1 MLRDRIMREQW
12 EKDTGE
18 AENGRE
24 GILVIGADT
33 VVSYQGQIL
42 GKPVDTDDAVRM
54 LSMLQG
60 NAHSVFTG
68 VTLIRRGLKETWQV
82 TFAEETRVH
91 MYPMT
96 EAEIRWYVGT
106 GEPMDKAGAYGIQ
119 GLCARF
125 VEKIEGDYNNVVGLP
140 VGKIWQEL
148 KKRCRS
154 SQKEGIG
161 CVHHSNYIRW
171 FEEARTAYLEQLDMG
186 YARMEEEG
194 ISSPVLTVQAEYRSM
209 TRYGETVKIG
219 MRIVKYNGIRL
230 MLEYQVTDAA
240 SGVLRCVGQ
249 SSHCFLDREG
259 KIVSLKKERPLWD
272 EKLRKQMEDH

>member
-1 MLRDRIMREQW
+1 MDKIILASQSPRRRELLTQIGLDYQVIPSTVEEVITETDPKLVVQELSRQKAEDVAGSVLRD
-12 EKDTGE
+12 
-18 AENGRE
+18 RE

-33 VVSYQGQIL
+33 VVSYRGHIL
-42 GKPVDTDDAVRM
+42 GKPADEADAVRM

-60 NAHSVFTG
+60 KAHSVFTG
-68 VTLIRRGLKETWQV
+68 VTLIRRGPEEEWQV

-96 EAEIRWYVGT
+96 GEDIRWYVGT

-154 SQKEGIG
+154 SQKEGIADG
-161 CVHHSNYIRW
+161 TERIR
-171 FEEARTAYLEQLDMG
+171 A
-186 YARMEEEG
+186 
-194 ISSPVLTVQAEYRSM
+194 
-209 TRYGETVKIG
+209 
-219 MRIVKYNGIRL
+219 
-230 MLEYQVTDAA
+230 
-240 SGVLRCVGQ
+240 
-249 SSHCFLDREG
+249 
-259 KIVSLKKERPLWD
+259 
-272 EKLRKQMEDH
+272 

>member
-1 MLRDRIMREQW
+1 MDKIILASQSPRRRELLTQIGLDYQVIPSTVEEVITETDPKLVVQELSRQKAEDVAGSVLRD
-12 EKDTGE
+12 
-18 AENGRE
+18 RE

-68 VTLIRRGLKETWQV
+68 VTLIRRGPEEEWQV

-96 EAEIRWYVGT
+96 GEDIRWYVGT

-154 SQKEGIG
+154 SQKEGIADG
-161 CVHHSNYIRW
+161 TERIR
-171 FEEARTAYLEQLDMG
+171 A
-186 YARMEEEG
+186 
-194 ISSPVLTVQAEYRSM
+194 
-209 TRYGETVKIG
+209 
-219 MRIVKYNGIRL
+219 
-230 MLEYQVTDAA
+230 
-240 SGVLRCVGQ
+240 
-249 SSHCFLDREG
+249 
-259 KIVSLKKERPLWD
+259 
-272 EKLRKQMEDH
+272 

>member
-1 MLRDRIMREQW
+1 MDKIILASQSPRRRELLTQIGLDYQVIPSTVEEVITETDPKLVVQELSRQKAEDVAGSVLRDRIMREQW
-12 EKDTGE
+12 EKDTVE

-148 KKRCRS
+148 KKRSRS
-154 SQKEGIG
+154 SEKEGRADG
-161 CVHHSNYIRW
+161 TERIR
-171 FEEARTAYLEQLDMG
+171 A
-186 YARMEEEG
+186 
-194 ISSPVLTVQAEYRSM
+194 
-209 TRYGETVKIG
+209 
-219 MRIVKYNGIRL
+219 
-230 MLEYQVTDAA
+230 
-240 SGVLRCVGQ
+240 
-249 SSHCFLDREG
+249 
-259 KIVSLKKERPLWD
+259 
-272 EKLRKQMEDH
+272 

>member
-1 MLRDRIMREQW
+1 MEL
-12 EKDTGE
+12 
-18 AENGRE
+18 NGYDHKVQYYE
-24 GILVIGADT
+24 
-33 VVSYQGQIL
+33 
-42 GKPVDTDDAVRM
+42 TDQM
-54 LSMLQG
+54 
-60 NAHSVFTG
+60 
-68 VTLIRRGLKETWQV
+68 
-82 TFAEETRVH
+82 
-91 MYPMT
+91 
-96 EAEIRWYVGT
+96 
-106 GEPMDKAGAYGIQ
+106 
-119 GLCARF
+119 
-125 VEKIEGDYNNVVGLP
+125 
-140 VGKIWQEL
+140 
-148 KKRCRS
+148 
-154 SQKEGIG
+154 G

-240 SGVLRCVGQ
+240 SGVLRCLGQ

-272 EKLRKQMEDH
+272 EKLRKQKEDH